1 LRTIGQLVGDDVGD
15 SDTVA
20 RHVSGVECGVPRTER
35 GGISKI
41 VSQKLDQKKGEKGE
55 KQSNREE

>member
-1 LRTIGQLVGDDVGD
+1 LRAIGQLVGDDVGD
-15 SDTVA
+15 SGTVA

-41 VSQKLDQKKGEKGE
+41 VSQKLDQKKGENV